1 MQKTV
6 LLINKGKSFMVVTIA
21 KSFTD
26 AGYKVVEVEPTM
38 GNYEEAY
45 RRSQAERHNDNQ
57 TFVASEARI
66 LVVDDT
72 EMNLTVVKGL
82 LKRTQI
88 QIDTAVS
95 GYQCI
100 DMVKKNTYD
109 ALFLDHRMPGMDGIE
124 TLAELK
130 KLTDCPNAIRR

>member
-57 TFVASEARI
+57 TFDYDNLMYLLGELAGYRLEEKDRQKLQLLQEVAQVPDWER
-66 LVVDDT
+66 
-72 EMNLTVVKGL
+72 
-82 LKRTQI
+82 LK
-88 QIDTAVS
+88 
-95 GYQCI
+95 
-100 DMVKKNTYD
+100 
-109 ALFLDHRMPGMDGIE
+109 
-124 TLAELK
+124 ELIK
-130 KLTDCPNAIRR
+130 

>member
-88 QIDTAVS
+88 
-95 GYQCI
+95 
-100 DMVKKNTYD
+100 
-109 ALFLDHRMPGMDGIE
+109 
-124 TLAELK
+124 
-130 KLTDCPNAIRR
+130 

>member
-45 RRSQAERHNDNQ
+45 RRSQAGVIMITKPLWLQRPE
-57 TFVASEARI
+57 FW
-66 LVVDDT
+66 
-72 EMNLTVVKGL
+72 
-82 LKRTQI
+82 
-88 QIDTAVS
+88 
-95 GYQCI
+95 
-100 DMVKKNTYD
+100 
-109 ALFLDHRMPGMDGIE
+109 
-124 TLAELK
+124 
-130 KLTDCPNAIRR
+130 